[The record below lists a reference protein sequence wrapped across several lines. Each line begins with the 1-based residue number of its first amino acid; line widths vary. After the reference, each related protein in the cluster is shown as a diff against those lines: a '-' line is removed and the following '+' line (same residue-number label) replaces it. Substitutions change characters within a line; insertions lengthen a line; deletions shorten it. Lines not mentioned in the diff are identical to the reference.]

1 MPKIKPRRG
10 APTIDMTAMVD
21 VAFLLLTFFILTTK
35 FKAEERL
42 PVDTPSSAS
51 GKVVPPEVAEKLFV
65 ITISN
70 EGTVFIG
77 HNNPEM
83 RENILRQ
90 VLGRYG
96 LPSPSE
102 EGMKF
107 FRNQPS
113 FGVPINQIPQWLS
126 LDPPQMSA
134 FPQTS
139 IPVDLRGGKLNELK
153 EWIVAAR
160 VADPYTMFAIKGD
173 AETMQPQIEG
183 VIGSLQDAKVNKFSL
198 ITNIEADPAGP
209 KADKAEPEK
218 EK

>member
-1 MPKIKPRRG
+1 
-10 APTIDMTAMVD
+10 MVD

-35 FKAEERL
+35 FKAEEKL
-42 PVDTPSSAS
+42 PVDTPASSSGRVVEAS
-51 GKVVPPEVAEKLFV
+51 TLEKLFV
-65 ITISN
+65 ITIDN
-70 EGTVFIG
+70 KGTVFIG
-77 HNNPEM
+77 HQNPEM

-96 LPSPSE
+96 LPTPSE
-102 EGMKF
+102 EGLKF

-126 LDPPQMSA
+126 LDPPQMAA

-160 VADPYTMFAIKGD
+160 VSDPYTMFAIKGD
-173 AETMQPQIEG
+173 AETMQPQIEA
-183 VIGSLQDAKVNKFSL
+183 VISSLQDAKVNKFSL
-198 ITNIEADPAGP
+198 ITNIEADPSAP
-209 KADKAEPEK
+209 KADKPAEAEPK
-218 EK
+218 